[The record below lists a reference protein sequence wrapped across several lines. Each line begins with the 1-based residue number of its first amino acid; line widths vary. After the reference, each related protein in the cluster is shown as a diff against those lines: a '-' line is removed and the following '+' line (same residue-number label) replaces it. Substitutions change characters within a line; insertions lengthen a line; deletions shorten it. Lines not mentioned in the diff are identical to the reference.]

1 MKNILLLTIMLLG
14 FLSCNSKIKNPE
26 TLPKDIAMKK
36 VINKNYAED
45 STTLKTLQME
55 IVNIIE
61 EKTCDDV
68 SQWKISAMG
77 SKACGGPA
85 YYIAYPKESEERLLP
100 KIKTY
105 SAQQSSFNEKY
116 GIMSD
121 CIIENEPK
129 GITCENGK
137 AVLQYSSLDEIS
149 N

>member
-1 MKNILLLTIMLLG
+1 MKNILILTIILLG
-14 FLSCNSKIKNPE
+14 FLSCKTKIENPE

-55 IVNIIE
+55 IINIIA
-61 EKTCDDV
+61 EKTCDDA

-85 YYIAYPKESEERLLP
+85 YYISYPLEIEENILP

-116 GIMSD
+116 GIISD
-121 CIIENEPK
+121 CMLEMEPS
-129 GITCENGK
+129 GIMCEGGK
-137 AVLQYSSLDEIS
+137 AVLQYSSLE
-149 N
+149 